1 MNMEETLI
9 VSEAIKKSSRNKMIK
24 YLDKMF
30 GSTFYL
36 RKYEKF
42 MLEPVNIKDV
52 YSFIADHYRD
62 KPEDS
67 YTGYVVEFPFFQE
80 EPMGLNVFYF
90 EILSSDIHKPL
101 NPSDQPLTRDEI
113 FIEISPIFPSDYTEL
128 GFCDRNNLGVFFY
141 KPVGILD

>member
-67 YTGYVVEFPFFQE
+67 YTG
-80 EPMGLNVFYF
+80 
-90 EILSSDIHKPL
+90 
-101 NPSDQPLTRDEI
+101 
-113 FIEISPIFPSDYTEL
+113 
-128 GFCDRNNLGVFFY
+128 
-141 KPVGILD
+141 